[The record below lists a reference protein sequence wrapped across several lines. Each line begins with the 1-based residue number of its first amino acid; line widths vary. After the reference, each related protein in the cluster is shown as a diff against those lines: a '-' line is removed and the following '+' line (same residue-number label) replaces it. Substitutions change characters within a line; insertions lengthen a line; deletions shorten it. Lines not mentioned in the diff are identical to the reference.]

1 MNKKS
6 TRGAR
11 GDGSIRKIKVE
22 RAGKSYTY
30 WQARYTIGKNSGT
43 GKQEQKSITGKTQKE
58 VRQKL
63 KELTASVDAGTYK
76 EPSKITV
83 SEWLDIWATEYLNSV
98 KPRTV
103 DSYKSSIEHHI
114 KPAIGAVRL
123 TSLSS
128 SDIQHL
134 YNNLKNAKN
143 GKSLSPKSVNNC
155 HGALHKALEQA
166 VKLGYIRT
174 NPADKPDLPKVERAE
189 IKPLNDAEIK
199 KFLQAIKGHK
209 FERVFVTTLF
219 TGLREGE
226 VLGLSWDCIDFK
238 AGTVVVKQQLQ
249 KVRGSGG
256 QYILSSPKNG
266 KARVLMPAKF
276 IMDELRKQRKEQLS
290 SRLRLGALWSN
301 PFNLVFTNELGGN
314 LCAQTVYLH
323 FKKIA
328 AAAGFPAARF
338 HGLRH
343 SYAVAALRSGDDIK
357 TVQEN
362 LGHYT
367 AAFTLDTYAHATE
380 QMKRESA
387 DRMERFISSVK
398 VV

>member
-83 SEWLDIWATEYLNSV
+83 SEWLDIWTTEYLNSV

-314 LCAQTVYLH
+314 LCPQTVYLN
-323 FKKIA
+323 FKKIVVA
-328 AAAGFPAARF
+328 LGLPDARF
-338 HGLRH
+338 HDLRH